1 MIRNYVTIALRNLW
15 KNKAF
20 FLITVF
26 GLSIGLTC
34 CLMISLYVQ
43 HELSYD
49 NFHQNRDRIARVVME
64 YKMGTTVTK
73 VSVTGT
79 KVAPAFKRTFPE
91 VESGVRLM
99 KYASV
104 LKYEDK
110 LFEEQQFL
118 FADSTFFDI
127 FSFPL
132 LQGNPKTALAGPDK
146 IVLTE
151 ASAKKYFGNTD
162 PIGKILSSGKKDYMV
177 TGIVGNVPSNSQIQ
191 FEFVASFAS
200 LSAATKPETWF
211 NANYTTYFLLKDAHA
226 IQTLQSKITPY
237 MKTQAAETGATDG
250 NYLTYEL
257 EPLTRVHL
265 HSEVGG
271 LEPNN
276 SITYIYIFGAIVFL
290 ILGIACVNYVNL
302 TTARSLERAREVG
315 MRKVLGAVRHQLFWQ
330 FIGESG
336 IITSVSILLSVGL
349 TALLLPYFAVLSG
362 QSISLSVLAQ
372 PTTLVGLVLA
382 GVVISLLAGSYPA
395 LLLSKFQPIK
405 VLKGDYKTS
414 GSGLWLRKSLIVF
427 QFAISIFLI
436 IATFTI
442 QGQLT
447 FIQNRKLG
455 YNKDHILVLPSD
467 GKIQKSISTIKTEF
481 KRNPNVQSITLAYE
495 TPTFIEGGYSMRR
508 PDMQE
513 SQSMYVTAIP
523 VDEDFVKTLGLQI
536 IAGSNFSETD
546 MNDVSG
552 DDYDK
557 YRYHYIVNESAVKAL
572 GWKVDEAIGKRM
584 VLNKEGEIKAVVKDF
599 HFASMHQ
606 KIEPL
611 VIFPQKE
618 SYGVMMVKLS
628 GQQLPET
635 IEFIKGKWQALAPH
649 YPFEYHFLD
658 DEFNQMYSSEQRTG
672 KIFTL
677 FASLAIV
684 LACLGLFGLAAYT
697 AIQRTKEIGIRKVLG
712 ASIGDVVMLL
722 SRDFVKLV
730 FIAFLIA
737 TPIVWYAMDKWLQ
750 DFTYRI
756 NLSWWIFAAAG
767 ILTMIIAL
775 LTVSFQAIKAAIINP
790 VKSLRSE

>member
-1 MIRNYVTIALRNLW
+1 MIRNYVTIAFRNLW

-34 CLMISLYVQ
+34 CLIISLYVQ

-49 NFHQNRDRIARVVME
+49 KFHQNRDRIVRVVME

-73 VSVTGT
+73 VGVTGT

-118 FADSTFFDI
+118 FADSTFFDV

-211 NANYTTYFLLKDAHA
+211 NANYTTYLLLKDAHA

-276 SITYIYIFGAIVFL
+276 SITYIYIFGAIVCL

-362 QSISLSVLAQ
+362 QSISLNVLAQ
-372 PTTLVGLVLA
+372 PTTLVGLALA
-382 GVVISLLAGSYPA
+382 GVVISFLAGSYPA

-442 QGQLT
+442 QGQLS

-481 KRNPNVQSITLAYE
+481 KRNPNIQSVTLAYE

-508 PDMQE
+508 PEVPE

-552 DDYDK
+552 EDYEK

-572 GWKVDEAIGKRM
+572 GWKVEEAVGKRM

-635 IEFIKGKWQALAPH
+635 IEFLKEKWQSLAPH

-697 AIQRTKEIGIRKVLG
+697 AMQRTKEIGIRKVLG
-712 ASIGDVVMLL
+712 ASIADVVMLL
-722 SRDFVKLV
+722 SKDFVKLV

-756 NLSWWIFAAAG
+756 NLSWWIFATAG

-775 LTVSFQAIKAAIINP
+775 LTVSFQAIKTAIINP
-790 VKSLRSE
+790 IKSLRSE